1 MPAATLVILLPPL
14 FKPLAVNLTSVVVPP
29 VGALMVMPLLS
40 TKVLPVVTL
49 SNLAFLANSML
60 ILPLAS
66 VRVMTFSPEVAV
78 EVLVIPPLTP
88 MVSPN

>member
-14 FKPLAVNLTSVVVPP
+14 SKPLAVNLTSVVVPP
-29 VGALMVMPLLS
+29 VGALMVIPLLS

-66 VRVMTFSPEVAV
+66 VRVMTFSPEVAIV
-78 EVLVIPPLTP
+78 VSVIPPLIP